1 MDHFASGYTLNYCD
15 RLSHFW
21 ANLDHFD
28 FCNLDSLACSPLLHK
43 LLKASRLATVDYHQQ
58 NRRCAHQKWRRKS
71 HELPLL
77 SLFLW
82 VSKISPWN
90 FCLGKWPPVAQ
101 EGEYPERLADQL
113 LHPLSDGQLISSLHI
128 LPVGGRRLWEGSNRS
143 CGDWYNPVSYLLHP
157 DSMVPNI

>member
-1 MDHFASGYTLNYCD
+1 M
-15 RLSHFW
+15 

-28 FCNLDSLACSPLLHK
+28 FCNLNSLACSPLVTQAFWKPRDWLQLIITSK
-43 LLKASRLATVDYHQQ
+43 TEDVRIKMAT
-58 NRRCAHQKWRRKS
+58 KS
-71 HELPLL
+71 HERPLL

-90 FCLGKWPPVAQ
+90 FCLGKWPPVAP